1 MCHYALAK
9 RDIAAFCACK
19 LHSNITAILL
29 QCWTCEWSL
38 CATEGGLLMT
48 YGMCAGLGWPG
59 HSQLYPQTF
68 INQWF
73 FFFLN
78 FICFLP
84 RRDQSNWVLWLFL
97 GSVNATE
104 AWLYD
109 QSDRRCAKT
118 ENPPHFIVRQLEFNL
133 SYHYLEWSRKKRGTI
148 LRRVLKQALRPSAS
162 CLPYCSSSPQT
173 AHCTFSPA
181 RN

>member
-1 MCHYALAK
+1 MPWRNKIL
-9 RDIAAFCACK
+9 
-19 LHSNITAILL
+19 LHSVPASFIAILP
-29 QCWTCEWSL
+29 QFCFN
-38 CATEGGLLMT
+38 
-48 YGMCAGLGWPG
+48 AGLVSEVFALQREVSWW
-59 HSQLYPQTF
+59 HMECVLASADQDILSFTF
-68 INQWF
+68 INPWF
-73 FFFLN
+73 FFFLI
-78 FICFLP
+78 FFLICFLP

-109 QSDRRCAKT
+109 QSDRRAKT

-133 SYHYLEWSRKKRGTI
+133 SYHYFEWSRKKRGTI
-148 LRRVLKQALRPSAS
+148 LRRVLKQALHPSAS
-162 CLPYCSSSPQT
+162 CLPNCSSSPQT

>member
-9 RDIAAFCACK
+9 QDIAAFCACK
-19 LHSNITAILL
+19 LHSDIPQFIFNAELLNEVFALQREVFWWHMECVLASADQDILSFTHKRL
-29 QCWTCEWSL
+29 STSD
-38 CATEGGLLMT
+38 
-48 YGMCAGLGWPG
+48 Y
-59 HSQLYPQTF
+59 F
-68 INQWF
+68 ILF
-73 FFFLN
+73 V
-78 FICFLP
+78 FLP

-148 LRRVLKQALRPSAS
+148 LRHVLKQVLRPSAS

-181 RN
+181 RK